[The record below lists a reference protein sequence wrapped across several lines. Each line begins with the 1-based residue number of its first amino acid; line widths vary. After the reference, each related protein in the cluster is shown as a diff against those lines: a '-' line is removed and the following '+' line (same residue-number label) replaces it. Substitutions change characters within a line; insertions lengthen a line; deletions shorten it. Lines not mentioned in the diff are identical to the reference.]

1 MGEKNMLKKIKHQNN
16 KKLIAILICL
26 FLAITSFCIYISF
39 IEDEE
44 KKEKPI
50 NYNDLI
56 ATNSDKKNMYVSIE
70 IADIPYQIAQ
80 REVNYTYIKYYI
92 LYDKSNDMYVAKLTD
107 ETYKKIKTA
116 YEKDK
121 TNFSYTLTGYIY
133 NTPSDLKKL
142 IIDEFNKNTS
152 NKITKDNYSNYFGS
166 TYFDDTYTKF
176 TTGIAISL
184 IIVFLSIASAIAIF
198 INWLICAINTKK
210 TLSKIDY
217 DEVEREL
224 AKTSMKE
231 YKKIGLYLTDKYLV
245 SLSLGLHIY
254 NYNDISWIYI
264 ENTSTRFGNKVFLN
278 IFMKNKKKFKTKK
291 VDSLQEEMLETL
303 QEISTKNA
311 NILLGY
317 TYENM
322 TNYNKSN

>member
-92 LYDKSNDMYVAKLTD
+92 LYDKSNYMYVAKLTD

-231 YKKIGLYLTDKYLV
+231 YKKIGLYLTDKYLI
-245 SLSLGLHIY
+245 SLSLGLYIY
-254 NYNDISWIYI
+254 PYSQ
-264 ENTSTRFGNKVFLN
+264 RFGNKVFLN

-291 VDSLQEEMLETL
+291 VDSLQEEMLEETL